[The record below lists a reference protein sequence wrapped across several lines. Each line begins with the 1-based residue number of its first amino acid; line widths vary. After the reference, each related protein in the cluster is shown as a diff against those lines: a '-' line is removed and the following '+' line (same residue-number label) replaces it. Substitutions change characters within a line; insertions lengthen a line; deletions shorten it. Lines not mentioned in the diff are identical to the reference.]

1 MKLFKKILAAGLV
14 AAMSLSVMGCG
25 GKDETANSDDV
36 ISAGETE
43 MTNDSQSDESST
55 GGVITFGTNA
65 EFPPFEYVS
74 SNGVIDNFDGI
85 DMAIAKEIASQNGST
100 AAINNM
106 EFDSLLLALQ
116 NGQVDAVIAGMTI
129 TDERKETVD
138 FSIPYYTATQVMIV
152 KEDSD
157 IKSAADMA
165 DKKIVVVQG
174 YTGETCVKE
183 LGYKYEAFK
192 KGSETILELIN
203 GKCDVVVIDSATAE
217 KYVGDN
223 EGIKIVE
230 DNTAFEAEEYGIAV
244 KKGNTE
250 LLNKINTAIQ
260 SMLDDG
266 TIGDIAAEY
275 LDADSS
281 DGSDESASAGEAS
294 ITDAE

>member
-1 MKLFKKILAAGLV
+1 
-14 AAMSLSVMGCG
+14 
-25 GKDETANSDDV
+25 
-36 ISAGETE
+36 
-43 MTNDSQSDESST
+43 
-55 GGVITFGTNA
+55 
-65 EFPPFEYVS
+65 
-74 SNGVIDNFDGI
+74 
-85 DMAIAKEIASQNGST
+85 
-100 AAINNM
+100 
-106 EFDSLLLALQ
+106 
-116 NGQVDAVIAGMTI
+116 
-129 TDERKETVD
+129 
-138 FSIPYYTATQVMIV
+138 MIV